1 MQVEPVRHD
10 LAQRTLGIVFI
21 VGLLALCLWIL
32 RPFLPAIAWGATLVI
47 ATWPVLL
54 SLQARLGSRGRA
66 VTVMTLALLLV
77 LVVPIWLAIDTIA
90 ANSDEI
96 VRIAGSASE
105 IQVPP
110 PPDWL
115 SGVPLVGPRLS
126 AAWQTAADSGARE
139 LLVKIR
145 PYAGMVTQWFIG
157 AVGSFGS
164 LLVQFLLTV
173 AVSAVLYL
181 RGEAAAAY
189 ALRFGTRLAGERG
202 RLAIV
207 LSGKAIRGVAL
218 GVVVTAF
225 IQAACSAFALAVT
238 GVPYASILSALILML
253 CVAQLGPALVMLP
266 AVGWM
271 YWSGESLTGTIL
283 LAMTIPCMLMDNF
296 LRPVLIRKGV
306 DLPLLLILV
315 GVIGGLVAF
324 GLIGL
329 FLGPTILAVGYTLFD
344 AWIAEAQ
351 VPEQDLPPVTDK
363 APSDMPANT
372 EIPRSA

>member
-1 MQVEPVRHD
+1 MQGEPVRND

-47 ATWPVLL
+47 ATWPLL
-54 SLQARLGSRGRA
+54 LRLQVRLGNRRGWA
-66 VTVMTLALLLV
+66 VTVMTLVLLLV

-90 ANSDEI
+90 ANSDQI
-96 VRIAGSASE
+96 VAIAGSASDIE
-105 IQVPP
+105 VPL

-115 SGVPLVGPRLS
+115 GSVPLIGPRLA
-126 AAWQTAADSGARE
+126 AAWQNAADNHAHD

-157 AVGSFGS
+157 AIGSFGG
-164 LLVQFLLTV
+164 LMVQFLLTV
-173 AVSAVLYL
+173 AVSAVLYAK
-181 RGEAAAAY
+181 GEAAAAY
-189 ALRFGTRLAGERG
+189 AMRFGGRLAGERG
-202 RLAIV
+202 RFAII

-225 IQAACSAFALAVT
+225 IQAALSSAALVVT

-271 YWSGESLTGTIL
+271 YWSGEAVTATIL
-283 LAMTIPCMLMDNF
+283 LVLTIPCMVMDNF

-329 FLGPTILAVGYTLFD
+329 FLGPTVLAVGYTLFD
-344 AWIAEAQ
+344 AWIAEAEPHQ
-351 VPEQDLPPVTDK
+351 AEQTPPHQS
-363 APSDMPANT
+363 APP
-372 EIPRSA
+372 

>member
-1 MQVEPVRHD
+1 MQVEPVRRD

-47 ATWPVLL
+47 ATWPLL
-54 SLQARLGSRGRA
+54 LRLQARLGSRGRA

-77 LVVPIWLAIDTIA
+77 LVVPIWLAIDTIV

-96 VRIAGSASE
+96 VRIAGSASGAH
-105 IQVPP
+105 IPP

-115 SGVPLVGPRLS
+115 AGLPLVGPRWH
-126 AAWQTAADSGARE
+126 AAWQGAVDNGAQD
-139 LLVKIR
+139 LMVKIR
-145 PYAGMVTQWFIG
+145 PYVLMVTQWFIG
-157 AVGSFGS
+157 AVGSFGG

-173 AVSAVLYL
+173 AVSAVLFA

-189 ALRFGTRLAGERG
+189 ALLFGARLAGERG
-202 RLAIV
+202 RHAIV

-225 IQAACSAFALAVT
+225 IQAACSALALVVT

-266 AVGWM
+266 TVGWL

-283 LAMTIPCMLMDNF
+283 LALTIPCMIMDNF

-329 FLGPTILAVGYTLFD
+329 FLGPTVLAVGYTLFD
-344 AWIAEAQ
+344 AWVAEAAP
-351 VPEQDLPPVTDK
+351 PEQDRPALEAEKSRRIPV
-363 APSDMPANT
+363 PSEVA
-372 EIPRSA
+372 R

>member
-54 SLQARLGSRGRA
+54 SLQTRLGSRGRA

-77 LVVPIWLAIDTIA
+77 LVAPIWLAIDTIA
-90 ANSDEI
+90 ANSDQI

-115 SGVPLVGPRLS
+115 SGVPLVGPRLN
-126 AAWQTAADSGARE
+126 AAWQNAADSGARE

-173 AVSAVLYL
+173 AVSAVLFL

-189 ALRFGTRLAGERG
+189 ALRFGSRLAGERG
-202 RLAIV
+202 RMAIV

-271 YWSGESLTGTIL
+271 FWSGETLTATIL

-296 LRPVLIRKGV
+296 IRPVLIKKGV

-344 AWIAEAQ
+344 AWIAAAQ
-351 VPEQDLPPVTDK
+351 VPEEERQPLEAKARTGIP
-363 APSDMPANT
+363 APS
-372 EIPRSA
+372 EIAR

>member
-1 MQVEPVRHD
+1 
-10 LAQRTLGIVFI
+10 
-21 VGLLALCLWIL
+21 
-32 RPFLPAIAWGATLVI
+32 
-47 ATWPVLL
+47 
-54 SLQARLGSRGRA
+54 
-66 VTVMTLALLLV
+66 
-77 LVVPIWLAIDTIA
+77 
-90 ANSDEI
+90 
-96 VRIAGSASE
+96 
-105 IQVPP
+105 
-110 PPDWL
+110 
-115 SGVPLVGPRLS
+115 
-126 AAWQTAADSGARE
+126 
-139 LLVKIR
+139 
-145 PYAGMVTQWFIG
+145 
-157 AVGSFGS
+157 
-164 LLVQFLLTV
+164 
-173 AVSAVLYL
+173 
-181 RGEAAAAY
+181 
-189 ALRFGTRLAGERG
+189 
-202 RLAIV
+202 
-207 LSGKAIRGVAL
+207 
-218 GVVVTAF
+218 
-225 IQAACSAFALAVT
+225 
-238 GVPYASILSALILML
+238 ML